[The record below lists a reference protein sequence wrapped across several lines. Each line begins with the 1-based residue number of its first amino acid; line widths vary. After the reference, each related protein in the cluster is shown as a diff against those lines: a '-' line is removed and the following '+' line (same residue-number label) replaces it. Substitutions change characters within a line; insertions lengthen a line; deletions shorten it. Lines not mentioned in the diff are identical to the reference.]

1 MTKRDCKE
9 GALRD
14 SFARLS
20 EEEATLRRQ
29 PPTPARRARLAQI
42 DRERR
47 RIVRRIQAIEDRQES
62 KESSIGI
69 QFRFVRDP
77 ACKH

>member
-1 MTKRDCKE
+1 MTVLDREE

-20 EEEATLRRQ
+20 AEEAALRRQ

-42 DRERR
+42 DRERK
-47 RIVRRIQAIEDRQES
+47 RIARRIQAIEDQ
-62 KESSIGI
+62 
-69 QFRFVRDP
+69 Q
-77 ACKH
+77 